1 MWQIVARQR
10 GVAVRVACLVGTDSH
25 ARVLPL
31 RDMNPTRRKP
41 VVTWALILLSVV
53 VFVYELSLSTD
64 AATVMLTRYGV
75 VPSVLSG
82 GGLTLPRSQGGSL
95 GALVTPITSLFLHGG
110 GLHLLGNMWFLHVFG
125 DNVEDEL
132 GRPQFLAFYL
142 GAGLGAALFQVL
154 LDPSSIV
161 PMVGASG
168 AISGVLAGY
177 VVLHP
182 RAPVLT
188 LVPIPLALFVEVPAF
203 VFIFVWF
210 ALQVLFGFLASRG
223 FASGSVAWWA
233 HIGGFLVGLIAI
245 LLHRRVLGAGQAQR
259 H

>member
-1 MWQIVARQR
+1 
-10 GVAVRVACLVGTDSH
+10 
-25 ARVLPL
+25 
-31 RDMNPTRRKP
+31 MNPTRRRP
-41 VVTWALILLSVV
+41 VVTWALIALSAAI
-53 VFVYELSLSTD
+53 FAYELMLSTE

-82 GGLTLPRSQGGSL
+82 GGLTLPRSEGGSL

-132 GRPQFLAFYL
+132 GRVPFLLFYL

-154 LDPSSIV
+154 VDPSSTV

-168 AISGVLAGY
+168 AISGVLAAY

-210 ALQVLFGFLASRG
+210 ALQLVYGLCPRGASRAAG
-223 FASGSVAWWA
+223 WRGGRTSVASWWA
-233 HIGGFLVGLIAI
+233 CSPSCCTASCW
-245 LLHRRVLGAGQAQR
+245 AGRAR
-259 H
+259 TPINKMD